1 MKLLGID
8 FGLAKIGLAIAEE
21 NFAYPFGVVRRCGKF
36 ISKIAQICKENQIE
50 KIIVGLPQGRLEE
63 EAKRFAKEISWET
76 GIPVDF
82 QDETLTTREAIAK
95 MIAGGKKR
103 KKRKEL
109 EDAFAAAC
117 ILQEFL
123 EERRESV

>member
-1 MKLLGID
+1 MRFLGID

-21 NFAYPFGVVRRCGKF
+21 NFAYPFRVIRRSGKF
-36 ISKIAQICKENQIE
+36 ISKITQICKENRIE
-50 KIIVGLPQGRLEE
+50 RIIVGFPQGRLEKE
-63 EAKRFAKEISWET
+63 VKKFARNLSRQI
-76 GIPVDF
+76 GIPVEF
-82 QDETLTTREAIAK
+82 QDETLTTKEAVAK
-95 MIAGGKKR
+95 MIAGRKKR

-123 EERRESV
+123 EERRENV